1 MAEEIE
7 EAVKYPAQGAGYL
20 TLAAFAKY
28 PRKRGCLVHCSRE
41 KMKVDIIRLFS
52 VNIRFFNENVWEI
65 IIDIQLLNLQ
75 YCIIM
80 EQ

>member
-28 PRKRGCLVHCSRE
+28 PRKRGCLAHCSRE
-41 KMKVDIIRLFS
+41 
-52 VNIRFFNENVWEI
+52 
-65 IIDIQLLNLQ
+65 
-75 YCIIM
+75 
-80 EQ
+80 